1 MKARRAWGILLFG
14 GLLAL
19 TCTEKKAPTL
29 PDTCAD
35 QVDFAQC
42 IQPIF
47 NARCVG
53 CHGTYGGLSLEEGQA
68 EQNLI
73 NVPSTCDPAFLRVAP
88 GFPQQ
93 SLLYLKITDDPA
105 KCGSRMP
112 ASGDPLPREEI
123 DLIRRWIE
131 SLAP

>member
-1 MKARRAWGILLFG
+1 MQRIGHGIVMGFLLF
-14 GLLAL
+14 AS
-19 TCTEKKAPTL
+19 CSAEKKSPTL
-29 PDTCAD
+29 PDSCSS
-35 QVDFAQC
+35 QVDFALC

-53 CHGTYGGLSLEEGQA
+53 CHGSNGGLSLEEGQA

-73 NVPSTCDPAFLRVAP
+73 NVPSTCDPSFTRVLP
-88 GFPQQ
+88 GFPDQ
-93 SLLYLKITDDPA
+93 SMLYLKITDDPA

-112 ASGDPLPREEI
+112 ASGEPLPQNEI
-123 DLIRRWIE
+123 DLIRQWIE